1 MTAGA
6 LNRGAIG
13 AVISGRIR
21 DLAEHISP
29 PQPRTFPIFA
39 RGHSTLGQSPFTRVS
54 ALNVPITISPEFSN
68 LQEGEPEFPAVVVN
82 PGDYV
87 IADADGVVCVP
98 QGIWENVVEKARVGR
113 DVDAKCLESIRNGEG
128 VGMAFKKW
136 RGK

>member
-6 LNRGAIG
+6 LSHGALG

-21 DLAEHISP
+21 DLNEHTSP
-29 PQPRTFPIFA
+29 PQERAFPIFA

-54 ALNVPITISPEFSN
+54 ALNAPLNISPQLSE
-68 LQEGEPEFPAVVVN
+68 LQPGEPFFPAVVVE

-87 IADADGVVCVP
+87 VADVDGVVCVP
-98 QGIWENVVEKARVGR
+98 KGMWERVVERAGAGR
-113 DVDAKCLESIRNGEG
+113 EVDAKCLESIRRGEG
-128 VGMAFKKW
+128 VGEAFRKW